1 MISGSIRFLVN
12 VESLNGVES
21 VGNLSRHR
29 TAPIVTR
36 KSTGEY
42 VIRYV
47 PVISGESIAHAYQ
60 MALADIAEKKG
71 LPITYRT
78 KQGELIKFAN
88 EEVLKEENITPPE
101 DETDARRFEVD
112 IMLKDVVADVGGF
125 MYPGD
130 IPVRRSSRFS
140 VGYMIPCLRSDDIPA
155 QLEAQF
161 HVRYSI
167 VGSQEKKEKEK
178 KEKEKKDKEKEEKEK
193 KEMQAIYNVE
203 VGSALYTV
211 SFLLDDGLVGIP
223 SNPGKAD
230 KEQELL
236 KSRKDRVEASVR
248 ALYHLLTGN
257 FGAKRSRFL
266 PQLELK
272 SAVIIKTDFPFVVEP
287 GHSDD
292 YIKLSHE
299 RAERAKTI
307 LMGKEVRTFAINRE
321 GLDTGNATVLSTPEE
336 VVEALLKEV
345 K

>member
-1 MISGSIRFLVN
+1 MISGSVRFLVN

-47 PVISGESIAHAYQ
+47 PVISGESLAHAYQ
-60 MALADIAEKKG
+60 MALVEIAEKMG
-71 LPITYRT
+71 LPVTHRT

-88 EEVLKEENITPPE
+88 DDVLKEENIASPK
-101 DETDARRFEVD
+101 DEKDARRFEVD
-112 IMLKDVVADVGGF
+112 VMLKDVVADVGGF
-125 MYPGD
+125 MYAGKN
-130 IPVRRSSRFS
+130 PVRRSSKFS
-140 VGYMIPCLRSDDIPA
+140 VGYMIPSLKTDEIPA

-161 HVRYSI
+161 HVRYS
-167 VGSQEKKEKEK
+167 VVSS
-178 KEKEKKDKEKEEKEK
+178 KDE
-193 KEMQAIYNVE
+193 QAIYNVE

-211 SFLLDDGLVGIP
+211 SFLLDDGLIGVP

-230 KEQELL
+230 KEDELL
-236 KSRKDRVEASVR
+236 RTRGARVEASVR

-272 SAVIIKTDFPFVVEP
+272 SAVLTVTDFPFVVEP

-299 RAERAKTI
+299 RAERAKSI
-307 LMGKEVRTFAINRE
+307 LMGNKVKTFAINRE
-321 GLDTGNATVLSTPEE
+321 GLDTGKAEVKSNPEE

-345 K
+345 KG